1 MRRRELLRFVG
12 GAVATLPRAAR
23 GEQASKIPTIGL
35 LSSST
40 AAIERPRREAF
51 VRRLAELGWIEGR
64 TIMIEDRSGEGSAE
78 RAGVV
83 AAEFAQLKVDVM
95 VMAGDAQGFVAK
107 KAAPNIPIVLA
118 AAGDPVGHG
127 LVASLARPGGN
138 ITGFSVQLPDTAG
151 KRVELLHE
159 AVPALRSLAVFGNAT
174 NMAVTLEAGA
184 AETAARALGI
194 ITVRSQFN
202 RSEDI
207 SSAIDGLVGRAEAL
221 YVCVDPLVF
230 ANRAR
235 INGLALSARFPIVH
249 SYKQNLE
256 GGGLLSYGP
265 NLLDLYRRSAGL
277 VDKILKGSKPAD
289 LPVEQPTIFELAINQ
304 NAAKALG
311 ISLPPALLTRADEVI
326 E

>member
-1 MRRRELLRFVG
+1 MDV
-12 GAVATLPRAAR
+12 
-23 GEQASKIPTIGL
+23 I
-35 LSSST
+35 
-40 AAIERPRREAF
+40 
-51 VRRLAELGWIEGR
+51 
-64 TIMIEDRSGEGSAE
+64 
-78 RAGVV
+78 VV
-83 AAEFAQLKVDVM
+83 
-95 VMAGDAQGFVAK
+95 AGDAQGFAAN
-107 KAAPNIPIVLA
+107 KAASNIPIVLA

-151 KRVELLHE
+151 KRIELLHE
-159 AVPALRSLAVFGNAT
+159 AVPAVRSLAIFGNST
-174 NMAVTLEAGA
+174 NMAVTLEVSA
-184 AETAARALGI
+184 AETAARAFGL

-202 RSEDI
+202 RAQDI
-207 SSAIDGLVGRAEAL
+207 SSVIDGLVGRAEAL

-230 ANRAR
+230 ANCAL
-235 INGLALSARFPIVH
+235 INSSALSARFPIVH

-265 NLLDLYRRSAGL
+265 DLLDLYRRSAGL

-289 LPVEQPTIFELAINQ
+289 LPVEQPTTFELAIDQ

-311 ISLPPALLTRADEVI
+311 LSVPPALLARADEVI